1 MLTPRGRRGFTLVE
15 ITITTATMLLVSGA
29 VYQTLTVTQ
38 RLARA
43 QAQQVNVQSSVR
55 SAALVLANEF
65 RTLGAGLGPVGDETD
80 LVSIAPTAMIYRAE
94 RGFGVLCQPVSS
106 SRIRISR
113 LSFTGHREPQA
124 GRDSASVFI
133 EGDPASIA
141 DDAWVPVAITGVGA
155 GSCAGSGSPGLDL
168 TVSPVAALEGV
179 PAGTPVRIHELMEL
193 RLYRSDG
200 RSWIGMRS
208 VSSNESI
215 QPLSGPLR
223 DGDGLRLDYLSGVG
237 TPTAVRSD
245 VRSIGISLQGE
256 SEGTV
261 DFGSQSGSP
270 VAHELSTQIVLRNAL
285 P

>member
-1 MLTPRGRRGFTLVE
+1 MLTAGGRRGFTLVE
-15 ITITTATMLLVSGA
+15 ITIATATMLMVSGA

-65 RTLGAGLGPVGDETD
+65 RPLGAGLGPSGAETD
-80 LVSIAPTAMIYRAE
+80 LVSIAPSAMIYRAE
-94 RGFGVLCQPVSS
+94 RGFGLLCQPASS

-113 LSFTGHREPQA
+113 LSFSGHRDPEA
-124 GRDSASVFI
+124 GGDSASVFI
-133 EGDPASIA
+133 EGDPASTA

-155 GSCAGSGSPGLDL
+155 GSCAGSETPGLDL

-200 RSWIGMRS
+200 RSWLGMRS
-208 VSSNESI
+208 VSSNENI

-223 DGDGLRLDYLSGVG
+223 DGDGLRLDYLNGAG
-237 TPTAVRSD
+237 ALTGVRSD

-261 DFGSQSGSP
+261 DFGTHTGQP
-270 VAHELSTQIVLRNAL
+270 VAQELSTQVVLRNAIR
-285 P
+285 